1 MDTRDCVATIYNE
14 RSNFIIVGL
23 TGRTGSGCSEAASI
37 LESANFE
44 DLNLKV
50 PKNQDYHSKDERK
63 YKIIYDY
70 AKSNWN
76 QFYVLRMSDV
86 IFSFLLPYKLEE
98 LNEIFTA
105 IVPSW
110 PKEIMEKVIK
120 DSDFAELY
128 NAAHESFMKLRT
140 SDNTLLR
147 DNEEQLSEEYA
158 LISTIRNLHS
168 TFKQIASK
176 YSCQTTV
183 NIQKEEKEITA
194 NAYSCLWQNM
204 GNIIRREGD
213 VKTATSDSKN
223 MFHLARRA
231 NDFIK
236 AIRNRNKK
244 LKQYTLICID
254 AFRNPYEAQYFQD
267 RYSAFYLISINT
279 EDSER
284 RRRLGYLTNEQI
296 MSLDTLEYPGKL
308 DGINKFTNQ
317 NIAACIE
324 LSDIHIYNPHSST
337 IERFYL
343 TEQLVKYIM
352 LMKHPGLITPTHIER
367 CMQMAYNAK
376 LNSGCLSRQVGAVIT
391 DENFS
396 VKAVGWNEVPEGQVP
411 CSLRD
416 IEDLYENKDYD
427 TFSAFEVEDEKF
439 NTEIS
444 KVYKKSKSVNLSG
457 RCYQYCFKDIYTTV
471 TNQKN
476 QVHTRALHAEENAFL
491 QLAKYGGI
499 GIKGG
504 NLFTTASPCELC
516 SKKAYQLGI
525 RNIYYIDPYPGIS
538 VRHILSFKNIHGSK
552 PEMHLFVGAI
562 GRAYTTL
569 YSQKLSIKD
578 ELELLL

>member
-1 MDTRDCVATIYNE
+1 
-14 RSNFIIVGL
+14 
-23 TGRTGSGCSEAASI
+23 
-37 LESANFE
+37 
-44 DLNLKV
+44 
-50 PKNQDYHSKDERK
+50 
-63 YKIIYDY
+63 
-70 AKSNWN
+70 
-76 QFYVLRMSDV
+76 MSDV

-110 PKEIMEKVIK
+110 PKIIMKKVIE
-120 DSDFAELY
+120 DGDFTDLY

-183 NIQKEEKEITA
+183 NIQKEKKEITA

-244 LKQYTLICID
+244 LKQHTLICID

-308 DGINKFTNQ
+308 DGIDKFTNQ

-444 KVYKKSKSVNLSG
+444 KVYEKSKSVNLSG
-457 RCYQYCFKDIYTTV
+457 RCYQYCFKDIYTKI

-491 QLAKYGGI
+491 QLAKYGGV

-538 VRHILSFKNIHGSK
+538 VRHILSFKNLYGSK
-552 PEMHLFVGAI
+552 PETHLFVGAI
-562 GRAYTTL
+562 GRAYTIL